1 MMTMKIFNE
10 LSQLHYENRR
20 YSESFDGLIYFPIEK
35 KGTIAVG
42 VTGNIEIALT
52 FVKDLKNLLFKTR
65 MEVMD
70 LLEEYNKSKEVE
82 VYEHIKENGIKSI
95 NLKNINGLVKL
106 NKVDNTLT
114 ISRELIHNSLH
125 RLNYLYENNIT
136 NIPIFIKSK
145 NHIDLYYIKSIEKSF
160 YSFIIQLENIPRGNK
175 NGKNN

>member
-1 MMTMKIFNE
+1 
-10 LSQLHYENRR
+10 
-20 YSESFDGLIYFPIEK
+20 
-35 KGTIAVG
+35 
-42 VTGNIEIALT
+42 
-52 FVKDLKNLLFKTR
+52 

-160 YSFIIQLENIPRGNK
+160 YSFIVQLENIPRGNK